1 MDEVKAL
8 RSWSVRLVQGT
19 GEGRIARLAGFTQ
32 GPVTGVARP
41 QREPCLQSLSLD
53 SLIAT
58 LNTIE
63 LGNVDEIRAR
73 LLEIREELEQRE
85 LAELVGKLDQSLSAL
100 GRGDL
105 QDFRRLK
112 ATIVSRLGHLR

>member
-1 MDEVKAL
+1 M
-8 RSWSVRLVQGT
+8 
-19 GEGRIARLAGFTQ
+19 GRIAGSDRFTQ
-32 GPVTGVARP
+32 GSAKANRDHERGAF
-41 QREPCLQSLSLD
+41 LQSLD

-63 LGNVDEIRAR
+63 LGDVDKIRAR
-73 LLEIREELEQRE
+73 LLEIRGELEQRE
-85 LAELVGKLDQSLSAL
+85 LAELVEKLEESLSAL

>member
-1 MDEVKAL
+1 M
-8 RSWSVRLVQGT
+8 
-19 GEGRIARLAGFTQ
+19 
-32 GPVTGVARP
+32 
-41 QREPCLQSLSLD
+41 QSLSLD

-63 LGNVDEIRAR
+63 LGDVDKIRTR
-73 LLEIREELEQRE
+73 LLEIREELEHRE
-85 LAELVGKLDQSLSAL
+85 LTELVSKLDESLSAL

>member
-1 MDEVKAL
+1 M
-8 RSWSVRLVQGT
+8 Q
-19 GEGRIARLAGFTQ
+19 
-32 GPVTGVARP
+32 
-41 QREPCLQSLSLD
+41 SLD

-63 LGNVDEIRAR
+63 LGNVDKIRAR

-85 LAELVGKLDQSLSAL
+85 LTELVGKLDESLSAL

-105 QDFRRLK
+105 QDFRRVK

>member
-1 MDEVKAL
+1 MEDLK
-8 RSWSVRLVQGT
+8 T
-19 GEGRIARLAGFTQ
+19 
-32 GPVTGVARP
+32 
-41 QREPCLQSLSLD
+41 
-53 SLIAT
+53 LIAT

-63 LGNVDEIRAR
+63 LGDLEAIRIR
-73 LLEIREELEQRE
+73 LLEIRTELEDRE
-85 LAELVGKLDQSLSAL
+85 LSELVGKLDGCLDAL

>member
-1 MDEVKAL
+1 M
-8 RSWSVRLVQGT
+8 
-19 GEGRIARLAGFTQ
+19 
-32 GPVTGVARP
+32 
-41 QREPCLQSLSLD
+41 QSLSLD

>member
-1 MDEVKAL
+1 M
-8 RSWSVRLVQGT
+8 Q
-19 GEGRIARLAGFTQ
+19 
-32 GPVTGVARP
+32 
-41 QREPCLQSLSLD
+41 SLD

-63 LGNVDEIRAR
+63 LGEVDKIRAR
-73 LLEIREELEQRE
+73 LLEIRRELEQRE
-85 LAELVGKLDQSLSAL
+85 LAELVGKLDESLTAL

-105 QDFRRLK
+105 QDFRRLR

>member
-1 MDEVKAL
+1 MK
-8 RSWSVRLVQGT
+8 
-19 GEGRIARLAGFTQ
+19 GES
-32 GPVTGVARP
+32 
-41 QREPCLQSLSLD
+41 CLQSLD

-63 LGNVDEIRAR
+63 LGDVGKIRAR
-73 LLEIREELEQRE
+73 LLETRRELEQRE
-85 LAELVGKLDQSLSAL
+85 LAELVGKLDESLSAL

-105 QDFRRLK
+105 QGFRRLK

>member
-1 MDEVKAL
+1 M
-8 RSWSVRLVQGT
+8 
-19 GEGRIARLAGFTQ
+19 
-32 GPVTGVARP
+32 
-41 QREPCLQSLSLD
+41 QSLSLD

-63 LGNVDEIRAR
+63 LGDVDKIRVR
-73 LLEIREELEQRE
+73 LLEIREELEQGE
-85 LAELVGKLDQSLSAL
+85 WTELVGKLDESLSAL

>member
-1 MDEVKAL
+1 MA
-8 RSWSVRLVQGT
+8 T
-19 GEGRIARLAGFTQ
+19 TQ
-32 GPVTGVARP
+32 G
-41 QREPCLQSLSLD
+41 EPCLQSLD

-63 LGNVDEIRAR
+63 LGNVDKIRAR

-85 LAELVGKLDQSLSAL
+85 LTELVGKLDESLSAL

-105 QDFRRLK
+105 QDFRRVK